1 MKRLTSILALL
12 SALGF
17 AGCATT
23 NPDKPAN
30 GKAVADKKA
39 EARGTISSHQFRAT
53 RPTVTKLNYLLHL
66 PEGYDAAASKRW
78 PVILFLHGAGER
90 GDNLEKVLVHGPP
103 KLAKQDPKFPFIV
116 ISPQTPTGGRWH
128 ADELIALLDSVID
141 DHAVAPRRIYLTGL
155 SMGGYGSWEL
165 GTAHPERFAAIAP
178 ICGGGNTID
187 IRLARRV
194 QGHPLKS
201 LPVWAFHGAKDSV
214 VPLNESERMV
224 EAFKSIGNE
233 NVKLTVYP
241 EANHDSWTAS
251 YDNPG
256 LYDWF
261 LSHASAGG
269 GQEPA
274 AGN

>member
-23 NPDKPAN
+23 KTEEPAA
-30 GKAVADKKA
+30 GGADAAVKG
-39 EARGTISSHQFRAT
+39 EAKGTFSACQFRAT
-53 RPTVTKLNYLLHL
+53 RPAVTKLNYLLHL
-66 PEGYDAAASKRW
+66 PEGYAAEPAKRW

-90 GDNLEKVLVHGPP
+90 GDDLEKVYVHGPP
-103 KLAKQDPKFPFIV
+103 KLARKDPKFPFIV
-116 ISPQTPTGGRWH
+116 IAPQTPTGGRWQ
-128 ADELIALLDSVID
+128 ATELIALLDHVVAN
-141 DHAVAPRRIYLTGL
+141 HAADPKRVYLTGL

-165 GTAHPERFAAIAP
+165 GAAHPERFAAIAP

-194 QGHPLKS
+194 ENHPLKS

-214 VPLNESERMV
+214 VPLGESERMV
-224 EAFKSIGNE
+224 EAFKAIGNDD
-233 NVKLTVYP
+233 VKLTVYP

-251 YDNPG
+251 YDNPK
-256 LYDWF
+256 LYEWF
-261 LSHASAGG
+261 LSHSTAGG
-269 GQEPA
+269 D
-274 AGN
+274 